1 MNQIGLLYEAE
12 VFGNAAIV
20 ARICISQQCY
30 TALIAEAVDLARQIR
45 GDGMA
50 TIVIVGAADTGRAP
64 ITAAL
69 LRRQLETRHRNH
81 TVESA
86 GVLGHD
92 GDPATSDA
100 QQTMEQTSIDISE
113 HVARTLSD
121 EIATRAQL
129 LIAVDSGSALVARA
143 RFPEAA
149 SRITTLGELAGRQR
163 DIPDPFKMQLGAW
176 LTYTREIETLLRI
189 ALPRILTLLGDP
201 LEAEPIPIPTTPTL
215 AAVQPAPALATPPV
229 LIELPAT
236 SSLAERD
243 AAVVRIQQLLTVVA
257 NMPGVVDWSAARTQI
272 EHDLGKCDMPVASG
286 DLAPTFVGLLRAAIA
301 ITPTNPTPGQLV
313 ALREAVHLLDGSIS
327 SVALAAFTARLGM
340 WGSL

>member
-1 MNQIGLLYEAE
+1 
-12 VFGNAAIV
+12 
-20 ARICISQQCY
+20 
-30 TALIAEAVDLARQIR
+30 
-45 GDGMA
+45 MA

-100 QQTMEQTSIDISE
+100 QQTMEQTGIDISE

-149 SRITTLGELAGRQR
+149 SRIATLGELAGRQR

-189 ALPRILTLLGDP
+189 ALPRILTLVGDP
-201 LEAEPIPIPTTPTL
+201 LEAEPIPIPTPPTPPTL
-215 AAVQPAPALATPPV
+215 SAIQPAPESATAPV
-229 LIELPAT
+229 LIELPAA
-236 SSLAERD
+236 SSLADRD

-257 NMPGVVDWSAARTQI
+257 NMPGVVDWSAARIQI
-272 EHDLGKCDMPVASG
+272 EHDLGKCDMSTASG

-301 ITPTNPTPGQLV
+301 LTPTNPTPAQLV

-327 SVALAAFTARLGM
+327 QAALAAFTARLGM

>member
-1 MNQIGLLYEAE
+1 
-12 VFGNAAIV
+12 
-20 ARICISQQCY
+20 
-30 TALIAEAVDLARQIR
+30 
-45 GDGMA
+45 MA

-69 LRRQLETRHRNH
+69 LRRQLETRHHNH

-100 QQTMEQTSIDISE
+100 QQTMEQTGIDISE

-149 SRITTLGELAGRQR
+149 SRIATLGELAGRQR

-176 LTYTREIETLLRI
+176 LTYTREIEALLRS
-189 ALPRILTLLGDP
+189 AMPRILSLLGDP
-201 LEAEPIPIPTTPTL
+201 LEAAPIPIPVSPVNPTL
-215 AAVQPAPALATPPV
+215 AVIQAEPAPATPPARV
-229 LIELPAT
+229 VLPAA

-243 AAVVRIQQLLTVVA
+243 AAVVRIQQLLTVAA
-257 NMPGVVDWSAARTQI
+257 NMPGVVDWSAARIQI
-272 EHDLGKCDMPVASG
+272 EHDLGKCDMLVESG

-301 ITPTNPTPGQLV
+301 LTPTSPTPGQLA
-313 ALREAVHLLDGSIS
+313 ALREAVDLLDGSIS
-327 SVALAAFTARLGM
+327 QAALAAFTARLGM